1 MQKKEHFGTGLPN
14 LFINI
19 AVPVNFFHLD
29 FAVGIF
35 IAGFTGGFAPLE
47 SAVELPVGVP
57 AEVGPVEL
65 ETTDAAGCPTTVA
78 LGRPG
83 GLTDGVEEGCR

>member
-29 FAVGIF
+29 FAVIF

-47 SAVELPVGVP
+47 SAVGTALPVGVP
-57 AEVGPVEL
+57 AVGAVEL
-65 ETTDAAGCPTTVA
+65 EITVPAGCPATVP
-78 LGRPG
+78 LVRPG
-83 GLTDGVEEGCR
+83 ALTDGVEEGCR

>member
-65 ETTDAAGCPTTVA
+65 ETTDAAGCPTTAA

-83 GLTDGVEEGCR
+83 ALTDGVEEGCR